1 MLVTGGAGFI
11 GSHLCETLLERGACV
26 IALDDLDDGGPYPR
40 AWKEANLA
48 LLRDVA
54 ARRASLGARLL
65 VVRADASDPDAI
77 APFFASSSDDSFPPA
92 TRVCHLAARSGV
104 KAAREDPAGAV
115 RANVE
120 SVASTLRVALAS
132 PRGVRAFVLASSGAV
147 YGDDAR
153 PTPTPNKREPLS
165 NDPRD
170 ANERTNAN
178 ANANA
183 NSTANANANA
193 PRPTPSREA
202 DALVAAANPYA
213 ATKLSAEVVARAVF
227 ASFPLDP
234 ARAAPPPTLT
244 IARVFTVYGP
254 RGRPDMAVFR
264 FARAAR
270 TPGATLTMF
279 GDGERTWRD
288 YAHVADVVD
297 GLLAALFREPSE
309 KTTPS
314 NAAIGPAG
322 EADRA
327 DHDVLTVNIASGSAT
342 RLRELVDVVVGVAAA
357 SNEAV
362 GAAPPATRAE
372 PARPGDVGGTF
383 AAVDEAE
390 RALGWRPKIGLRE
403 GIAMTEAWYRTEGAA
418 PWRDPPEG
426 YR

>member
-1 MLVTGGAGFI
+1 MTGGAGFI

-227 ASFPLDP
+227 ASFPLD
-234 ARAAPPPTLT
+234 LSL
-244 IARVFTVYGP
+244 I
-254 RGRPDMAVFR
+254 
-264 FARAAR
+264 
-270 TPGATLTMF
+270 
-279 GDGERTWRD
+279 
-288 YAHVADVVD
+288 H
-297 GLLAALFREPSE
+297 
-309 KTTPS
+309 
-314 NAAIGPAG
+314 I
-322 EADRA
+322 
-327 DHDVLTVNIASGSAT
+327 
-342 RLRELVDVVVGVAAA
+342 
-357 SNEAV
+357 
-362 GAAPPATRAE
+362 
-372 PARPGDVGGTF
+372 
-383 AAVDEAE
+383 
-390 RALGWRPKIGLRE
+390 
-403 GIAMTEAWYRTEGAA
+403 
-418 PWRDPPEG
+418 
-426 YR
+426 